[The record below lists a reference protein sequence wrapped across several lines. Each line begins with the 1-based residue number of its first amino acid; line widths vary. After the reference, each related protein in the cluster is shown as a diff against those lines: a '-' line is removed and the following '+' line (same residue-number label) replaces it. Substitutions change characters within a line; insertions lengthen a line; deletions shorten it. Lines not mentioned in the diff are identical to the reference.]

1 MQKTVV
7 EHGADLGDALDGDAD
22 RVLLSDEKG
31 QLIDGDQLMGMIT
44 EYWSKKGLLRGGG
57 LVSTVMSNLGLEK
70 FIESLGLSLI
80 RTQVGD
86 RYVVEHM
93 RSNGYNLGGEQSGHL
108 VMTDY
113 ATTGDGLVAALQVLA
128 AILDSGKPASEAC
141 RVFEPYPQILENV
154 VFNGE
159 SPLDNDEVKAKIAEG
174 ENLLAATGR
183 LLIRKSGTEPKI
195 RVMAEGQDQDL
206 VGSVVKDIVSV
217 IESVART

>member
-1 MQKTVV
+1 MPWSTY
-7 EHGADLGDALDGDAD
+7 
-22 RVLLSDEKG
+22 RVCQAISVSST
-31 QLIDGDQLMGMIT
+31 Q
-44 EYWSKKGLLRGGG
+44 YWSKEGLLRGGG

-70 FIESLGLSLI
+70 FIASLGLSLV

-93 RSNGYNLGGEQSGHL
+93 RANGFNLGGEQSGHI

-128 AILDSGKPASEAC
+128 VILDSGKPASVAC
-141 RVFEPYPQILENV
+141 RVFEPYPQVLENV
-154 VFNGE
+154 IFNGK
-159 SPLDNDEVKAKIAEG
+159 SPLDDISVQAKIEEG
-174 ENLLAATGR
+174 EGRLEGTGR

-195 RVMAEGQDQDL
+195 RVMAEGEDLDL
-206 VGSVVKDIVSV
+206 VGAVVKDIVSV